1 MSDEQTSEV
10 QDETI
15 WPNERLDRAEAE
27 IAAEKERRAAAQA
40 AQKAAALTPE
50 EREANS
56 MRAYG
61 KLDASDVETRKKLLA
76 EIGFNPGWR

>member
-50 EREANS
+50 EREQQS
-56 MRAYG
+56 M
-61 KLDASDVETRKKLLA
+61 KKLGDMQAVDGRRQVLK
-76 EIGFNPGWR
+76 EHGFDPGWR